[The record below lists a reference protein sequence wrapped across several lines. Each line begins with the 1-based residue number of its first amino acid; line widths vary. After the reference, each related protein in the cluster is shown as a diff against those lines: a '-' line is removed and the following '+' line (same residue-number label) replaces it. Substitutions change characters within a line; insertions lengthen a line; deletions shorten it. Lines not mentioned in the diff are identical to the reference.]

1 MEGHPK
7 ISDRTTDLEKF
18 VADGNSVV
26 HFQLVRTAEDLR
38 DDKGTFHPAMC
49 HQIFN
54 EQETIFGYENL
65 RIDIKLAAGSLKTYL
80 GIKYTSKISADL
92 CDGVEP
98 DNIHEKLDEVLAP
111 NYLTNF
117 DDFSACIS
125 TETEAFR
132 PLGELVSSFTWL
144 ARNEKQLP
152 EEREPTENG
161 GVGTSRNGSKRSNG
175 VNRGPVEK
183 TFVIYA
189 CEISDPKFL
198 AYVIKMEE
206 FLLWFVDAASF
217 IDQQDEKWKFFVMY
231 EKYKTSEGNDAYAFV
246 GYSTVYNFFA
256 YPANIRPRVSQM
268 LILPPFQRQGLGVNL
283 LSTVYKYY
291 RADARVKE
299 ITVEDPSDDF
309 EMLRDY
315 VDAKDCLK
323 LQSYS
328 VDNLKKGFSE
338 KMLEETS
345 KHLKMTK
352 RQSRRMF
359 ELLRLRSINVNND
372 KEFKEYRLDV
382 KRRLN
387 IPYQKQENDIKRMIR
402 RKCNSVELQQA
413 AQIDDASR
421 KTELQSNFQNLYQ
434 HYQNIINRLDKFD
447 N

>member
-1 MEGHPK
+1 
-7 ISDRTTDLEKF
+7 
-18 VADGNSVV
+18 
-26 HFQLVRTAEDLR
+26 
-38 DDKGTFHPAMC
+38 
-49 HQIFN
+49 
-54 EQETIFGYENL
+54 
-65 RIDIKLAAGSLKTYL
+65 
-80 GIKYTSKISADL
+80 
-92 CDGVEP
+92 
-98 DNIHEKLDEVLAP
+98 
-111 NYLTNF
+111 
-117 DDFSACIS
+117 
-125 TETEAFR
+125 
-132 PLGELVSSFTWL
+132 L

-152 EEREPTENG
+152 EEREPVENG
-161 GVGTSRNGSKRSNG
+161 GAGPSRNGKSASNG
-175 VNRGPVEK
+175 VDRSPKEK

-189 CEISDPKFL
+189 CDISDPKFL
-198 AYVIKMEE
+198 VYVNRMEE

-283 LSTVYKYY
+283 LRTIYTHY
-291 RADARVKE
+291 RGDTKVKE

-309 EMLRDY
+309 ELLRDY
-315 VDAKDCLK
+315 VDARDCMK
-323 LQSYS
+323 LPSYS
-328 VDNLKKGFSE
+328 VENLKNGFSD

-345 KHLKMTK
+345 KQLKMTK
-352 RQSRRMF
+352 RQARRMF

-434 HYQNIINRLDKFD
+434 HYQNIIHRLDKYD